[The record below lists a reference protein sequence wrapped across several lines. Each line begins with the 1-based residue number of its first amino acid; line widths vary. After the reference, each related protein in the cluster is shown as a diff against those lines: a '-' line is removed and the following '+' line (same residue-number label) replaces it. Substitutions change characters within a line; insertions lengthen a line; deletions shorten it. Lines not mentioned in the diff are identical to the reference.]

1 MLDLSAGTQM
11 IILFFVL
18 VLIRVPVAFSL
29 ALSAMAAMYIMGF
42 GLDMVGDLIVSG
54 IAKYSLLAIPFF
66 ILAGNIM
73 GITGIAEKMIN
84 FFRTLVGGLPG
95 GMGLV
100 GTVVCLFWGAVSG
113 SGPAS
118 VAAIGPLIIRGM
130 VADGYSRA
138 FAAGLVCTGAALSLI
153 IPPSIG
159 LVIYGIL
166 AGTSI
171 SDLFLAAIL
180 PGLMLGLLMLCAL
193 PFARLSATPPSASE
207 SASADAAFLRA
218 VGEGSGLPYATR
230 LLRAFREAF
239 WGLLTPV
246 VILGGIYGGLFTPTE
261 AAIVATVFAMFVGFF
276 IYRTLSPRA
285 LFACVAASAGS
296 SAVVMLVVAFA
307 SLFGWVVVVD
317 GLVGDYSD
325 ALLGISHS
333 PWVIV
338 LMMLVI
344 LLLAGM
350 FMDAITIMFITLPIF
365 MPVVQ
370 QLGLDPT
377 WFGVALMTALSIG
390 LITPPV
396 GINLFVA
403 ANITG
408 LPLGQIARGVIPF
421 LIVSL
426 IGLLIVA
433 YVPAISLIAL

>member
-1 MLDLSAGTQM
+1 MMEISTGTQM
-11 IILFFVL
+11 VVLFFVF
-18 VLIRVPVAFSL
+18 VLLRVPVAFSL
-29 ALSAMAAMYIMGF
+29 SLSAMYAMYQMGF
-42 GLDMVGDLIVSG
+42 GLDMVGDLIVTG

-73 GITGIAEKMIN
+73 GVTGIASKMIN
-84 FFRTLVGGLPG
+84 FFRVLVGGLPG

-130 VADGYSRA
+130 VADGYSRP

-166 AGTSI
+166 AQTSI
-171 SDLFLAAIL
+171 SDLFLASIV
-180 PGLMLGLLMLCAL
+180 PGLMLGCLMLCAL
-193 PFARLSATPPSASE
+193 PFAKLLPLRDADYPDDQEAINLYERSEADSTLCYSQRLA
-207 SASADAAFLRA
+207 
-218 VGEGSGLPYATR
+218 
-230 LLRAFREAF
+230 RAFKDSF

-246 VILGGIYGGLFTPTE
+246 VILGGIYGGVFTPTE
-261 AAIVATVFAMFVGFF
+261 AATVATVYAMFVGFVV
-276 IYRTLSPRA
+276 YRSLSIKA
-285 LFACVAASAGS
+285 LFTCVVDSASS

-317 GLVGDYSD
+317 GLVSNYSD
-325 ALLGISHS
+325 ALLNISDS
-333 PWVIV
+333 TWAVV
-338 LMMLVI
+338 LVMMLI
-344 LLLAGM
+344 LLLTGM

-365 MPVVQ
+365 LPVINS
-370 QLGLDPT
+370 LGLDPT

-403 ANITG
+403 ANITQ
-408 LPLGQIARGVIPF
+408 LPIGKIALGVLPF
-421 LIVSL
+421 LVVSL
-426 IGLLIVA
+426 VGLLVIT
-433 YVPAISLIAL
+433 YVPSISLFLL

>member
-1 MLDLSAGTQM
+1 MMDWSAGTQM
-11 IILFFVL
+11 IVLFFVL

-29 ALSAMAAMYIMGF
+29 ALSAMAAMYQMGF

-84 FFRTLVGGLPG
+84 FFRTLVGSLPG

-138 FAAGLVCTGAALSLI
+138 FSAGLVCTGAALSLI

-171 SDLFLAAIL
+171 SDLFLASIV
-180 PGLMLGLLMLCAL
+180 PGLMLGCLMLCAL
-193 PFARLSATPPSASE
+193 PFARLLPTPSTGE
-207 SASADAAFLRA
+207 SAKDEESFQRLFDL
-218 VGEGSGLPYATR
+218 GTDLPYATR
-230 LLRAFREAF
+230 LIKSFREAF

-246 VILGGIYGGLFTPTE
+246 VILGGIYGGIFTPTE

-276 IYRTLSPRA
+276 IYRTLSPSS
-285 LFACVAASAGS
+285 LFSCVVASAGS

-317 GLVGDYSD
+317 GLVSDYSD
-325 ALLGISHS
+325 ALLNISSS
-333 PWVIV
+333 PWIVV

-370 QLGLDPT
+370 QLNLDPT

-403 ANITG
+403 ANITN
-408 LPLGQIARGVIPF
+408 LPLGTIARGIVPF

-426 IGLLIVA
+426 VGLLILA
-433 YVPAISLIAL
+433 YVPSISLMFL

>member
-1 MLDLSAGTQM
+1 MMELSPGTQM
-11 IILFFVL
+11 VALFFVFV
-18 VLIRVPVAFSL
+18 VLRVPVAFSL
-29 ALSAMAAMYIMGF
+29 ALSAMYAMYQMDF
-42 GLDMVGDLIVSG
+42 GLGMVGDLIVSG

-73 GITGIAEKMIN
+73 GITGIAGKMIN

-130 VADGYSRA
+130 VTDGYSRA

-166 AGTSI
+166 AQTSI
-171 SDLFLAAIL
+171 SDLFLASIL
-180 PGLMLGLLMLCAL
+180 PGLLLGCLMLCAL
-193 PFARLSATPPSASE
+193 PFSKLMAPHVEASSDEEAPELYTDLQADTTLSYSKRLGQ
-207 SASADAAFLRA
+207 AFK
-218 VGEGSGLPYATR
+218 
-230 LLRAFREAF
+230 EAF

-261 AAIVATVFAMFVGFF
+261 AAIVATVYAMFVGFF
-276 IYRTLSPRA
+276 IYRTLSFLS
-285 LFACVAASAGS
+285 LFRCVVDSASS

-307 SLFGWVVVVD
+307 SLFGWVVVTD
-317 GLVGDYSD
+317 GLVSSYSD
-325 ALLGISHS
+325 ALLGISNS
-333 PWVIV
+333 TWAIV
-338 LMMLVI
+338 LVMMLI

-365 MPVVQ
+365 LPVIKS
-370 QLGLDPT
+370 LGLDPT

-403 ANITG
+403 ANITK
-408 LPLGQIARGVIPF
+408 LPLGKIAVGVLPF
-421 LIVSL
+421 LLMSL
-426 IGLLIVA
+426 VGLLAIT
-433 YVPAISLIAL
+433 YVPGISLFFL

>member
-29 ALSAMAAMYIMGF
+29 ALSAMAAMYVMGF

-100 GTVVCLFWGAVSG
+100 GTVGCLFWGAVSG

-180 PGLMLGLLMLCAL
+180 DSYAQAAHETGASRSV
-193 PFARLSATPPSASE
+193 ARK
-207 SASADAAFLRA
+207 
-218 VGEGSGLPYATR
+218 GSGALKGSGPAHR
-230 LLRAFREAF
+230 CPLRSFESPASTAS
-239 WGLLTPV
+239 
-246 VILGGIYGGLFTPTE
+246 
-261 AAIVATVFAMFVGFF
+261 IV
-276 IYRTLSPRA
+276 
-285 LFACVAASAGS
+285 
-296 SAVVMLVVAFA
+296 
-307 SLFGWVVVVD
+307 
-317 GLVGDYSD
+317 
-325 ALLGISHS
+325 
-333 PWVIV
+333 
-338 LMMLVI
+338 
-344 LLLAGM
+344 
-350 FMDAITIMFITLPIF
+350 
-365 MPVVQ
+365 
-370 QLGLDPT
+370 
-377 WFGVALMTALSIG
+377 
-390 LITPPV
+390 
-396 GINLFVA
+396 
-403 ANITG
+403 
-408 LPLGQIARGVIPF
+408 
-421 LIVSL
+421 
-426 IGLLIVA
+426 
-433 YVPAISLIAL
+433 

>member
-29 ALSAMAAMYIMGF
+29 ALSAMAAMYVMGF

-180 PGLMLGLLMLCAL
+180 PGLMLGVLMLCAL
-193 PFARLSATPPSASE
+193 PFAKLMPPPTAGE
-207 SASADAAFLRA
+207 SAAADTSFRQ
-218 VGEGSGLPYATR
+218 VVERGDGQPYAKR
-230 LLRAFREAF
+230 LLRSFREAF

-276 IYRTLSPRA
+276 VYRTLSLRS
-285 LFACVAASAGS
+285 LFACVAESAGS

-317 GLVGDYSD
+317 GLVSDYSD
-325 ALLGISHS
+325 ALLGVSQS

-338 LMMLVI
+338 LMMMII

-408 LPLGQIARGVIPF
+408 LPLGRIARGVVPF

-426 IGLLIVA
+426 IGLLIVT
-433 YVPAISLIAL
+433 YVPTISLIAL

>member
-1 MLDLSAGTQM
+1 MMELTTGTQM
-11 IILFFVL
+11 IVLFFAFVL
-18 VLIRVPVAFSL
+18 LRVPVAFSL
-29 ALSAMAAMYIMGF
+29 ALSSMYAMYQMGF
-42 GLDMVGDLIVSG
+42 GFNMVGDLIITG

-73 GITGIAEKMIN
+73 GITGIAGKMIN
-84 FFRTLVGGLPG
+84 FFRILVGNLPG

-130 VADGYSRA
+130 VADGYSRP

-166 AGTSI
+166 AQTSI
-171 SDLFLAAIL
+171 ADLFLASVV
-180 PGLMLGLLMLCAL
+180 PGLMLGCLMLCAL
-193 PFARLSATPPSASE
+193 PFAKLVPH
-207 SASADAAFLRA
+207 ADAPSTNEESLHLYEYSQTDDTLCY
-218 VGEGSGLPYATR
+218 GKR
-230 LLRAFREAF
+230 LTRAFIEAF

-246 VILGGIYGGLFTPTE
+246 VILGGIYGGFFTPTE
-261 AAIVATVFAMFVGFF
+261 AAIVASVYAMFVGFLV
-276 IYRTLSPRA
+276 YRTLTLKS
-285 LFACVAASAGS
+285 LFASVVQSASS

-317 GLVGDYSD
+317 GLVSDYAD
-325 ALLGISHS
+325 ALLGISDS
-333 PWVIV
+333 TWAIV
-338 LMMLVI
+338 LVMMLIV
-344 LLLAGM
+344 LLTGM

-365 MPVVQ
+365 LPVIAS
-370 QLGLDPT
+370 LGLDPT

-403 ANITG
+403 ANITK
-408 LPLGQIARGVIPF
+408 LPLGKIALGVLPF
-421 LIVSL
+421 LVVSL
-426 IGLLIVA
+426 IGLLLII
-433 YVPAISLIAL
+433 YVPSLSLFLL